1 MNCLIT
7 KNNQSVSIQFDEWI
21 AEAQIIIE
29 SKLKQ
34 SEVQFFKMN
43 KTDYIQINL
52 LKNSIGQKFSVEVKI
67 NDVIINKKVFE

>member
-34 SEVQFFKMN
+34 SELQFFKMN

-52 LKNSIGQKFSVEVKI
+52 LKNSIGQKLRQILRGSIKRF
-67 NDVIINKKVFE
+67 